1 MKKFVSLLLAGM
13 MALSLVACG
22 GSDSSSS
29 AASVGS
35 TPDASSAA
43 AGGKV
48 EALNIYGIYK
58 SESTYF

>member
-29 AASVGS
+29 AAPVSS
-35 TPDASSAA
+35 TPDAVSYTHRC
-43 AGGKV
+43 V
-48 EALNIYGIYK
+48 
-58 SESTYF
+58 